1 MLPSLPWQALVLV
14 DKIVAIGLL
23 GGIGP
28 HDAAPL
34 RLEDPGGKTLPARAS
49 SFLLEMES
57 LLLISLGL

>member
-1 MLPSLPWQALVLV
+1 MLVGEM
-14 DKIVAIGLL
+14 VAGRLL

-28 HDAAPL
+28 HDAVPL

-57 LLLISLGL
+57 LLLVSLGL